1 MRRGLLLAMALLLVC
16 GSAAPNA
23 FSAPPDGKT
32 GAAPPFS
39 ASGPPTWTDF
49 TLQNL
54 RGVPVSLGQYIGK
67 KPVLLVFWATWC
79 PHCNE
84 SVPEINRIHAESG
97 NGKRLQILALDFL
110 ESPEKVDSFVR
121 RKQVSYPVLL
131 DRRGKVARTYRV
143 VGIPTYILIDR
154 EGRIVYRD
162 HLIPNLSRYLGPSPP
177 S

>member
-1 MRRGLLLAMALLLVC
+1 MRRGSLLAMALLLAF
-16 GSAAPNA
+16 GMGAPNV
-23 FSAPPDGKT
+23 FSAPPDGKSGESPPLSAP
-32 GAAPPFS
+32 GA
-39 ASGPPTWTDF
+39 PTWTDF

-54 RGVPVSLGQYIGK
+54 RGEPVSLGRYIGK

-84 SVPEINRIHAESG
+84 SVPVINRIHAESG
-97 NGKRLQILALDFL
+97 NGERLQILALDFL

-131 DRRGKVARTYRV
+131 DRRGTVARTYRV
-143 VGIPTYILIDR
+143 VGIPTYILVDR

-162 HLIPNLSRYLGPSPP
+162 HEIPDLSRYLGGSPP